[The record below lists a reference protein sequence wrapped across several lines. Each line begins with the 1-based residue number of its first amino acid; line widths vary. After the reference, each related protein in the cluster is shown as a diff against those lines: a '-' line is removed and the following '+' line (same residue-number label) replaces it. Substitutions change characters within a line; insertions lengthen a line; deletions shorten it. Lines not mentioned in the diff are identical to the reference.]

1 MLPVVWLDPPLAA
14 LQHIKYFRFHG
25 WRHICASIVI
35 DVVIA
40 WYLVW
45 ESSVLISCGNVWSSS
60 PGGGTSRR
68 RRRAAL
74 FSPGAKSDVYDC
86 LVVQCSVSDCLVR
99 DSSPVRWMSA
109 SSSTLQSLPR
119 PTSPSSTSDAKRS
132 AWNVRRRFFVLTLLL
147 NKQGLNV
154 GSHNTRHDT
163 VRLVKQCQFCFSN
176 WVLAILNL
184 IIM

>member
-1 MLPVVWLDPPLAA
+1 MTSYLRID
-14 LQHIKYFRFHG
+14 
-25 WRHICASIVI
+25 RHRRCDSVIPCVRIVGT
-35 DVVIA
+35 A
-40 WYLVW
+40 
-45 ESSVLISCGNVWSSS
+45 ISCGNVWSSS

-74 FSPGAKSDVYDC
+74 LSPGAKSDVYDC

-132 AWNVRRRFFVLTLLL
+132 AWNVRCRFICF
-147 NKQGLNV
+147 NFIIGLNV
-154 GSHNTRHDT
+154 GGHNTRHDT

-176 WVLAILNL
+176 WVLGIYNL
-184 IIM
+184 MII